1 MYDVNRITP
10 TRVQALKY
18 CVAILMI
25 VTILAL
31 GFFIGTAIPAQAV
44 EAAPAE
50 PTIDYQQMYQDLQ
63 QVYHDLQQVYQTL
76 QQESEADQQ
85 IIQEQNETICNLT
98 QELESA
104 KAENKLL
111 TETFGTAYYVV
122 FEGRR
127 NQQVF
132 PSENIFTI
140 TTQVSKE
147 TYDDLEFGDQLP
159 LTTKHFSFPSNTN
172 NVTWTLYVVNMYT
185 ETVDL
190 TK

>member
-1 MYDVNRITP
+1 MYNVNQITS
-10 TRVQALKY
+10 TKVQALKY
-18 CVAILMI
+18 GAAILMVI
-25 VTILAL
+25 TVLAL
-31 GFFIGTAIPAQAV
+31 GFFIGTATPAKAV
-44 EAAPAE
+44 EATPTE
-50 PTIDYQQMYQDLQ
+50 PTIDYQQMYQ
-63 QVYHDLQQVYQTL
+63 DLQQVYQTL

-85 IIQEQNETICNLT
+85 IIQEQNKTICNLT

-127 NQQVF
+127 NQKVF